1 VRAALEN
8 AGLRMTGLGGRS
20 GGDGTFSNF
29 RTKNL
34 ETVPSVPEIP
44 RNPQRLKPRSSEG
57 ASRGAEA
64 PLFHGISGGRAC
76 ALQDQNQRQ
85 RTRVSAPHEQSR
97 CGTSELVPFPSSR
110 LAALVESAVFA
121 VEFRFF
127 RFSSGF
133 AGGVRRGWVY
143 RPPSG
148 LSLARTA
155 CPVWQES
162 HSYSKWLP

>member
-76 ALQDQNQRQ
+76 TLQDEIKGSGQECPLHTSRADAA
-85 RTRVSAPHEQSR
+85 RVNLCPSRAPDLRH
-97 CGTSELVPFPSSR
+97 
-110 LAALVESAVFA
+110 
-121 VEFRFF
+121 
-127 RFSSGF
+127 
-133 AGGVRRGWVY
+133 
-143 RPPSG
+143 
-148 LSLARTA
+148 
-155 CPVWQES
+155 
-162 HSYSKWLP
+162 